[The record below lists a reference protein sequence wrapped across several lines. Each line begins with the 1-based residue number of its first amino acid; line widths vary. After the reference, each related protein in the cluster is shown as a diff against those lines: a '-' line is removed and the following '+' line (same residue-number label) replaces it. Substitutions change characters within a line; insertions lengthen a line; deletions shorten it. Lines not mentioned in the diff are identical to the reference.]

1 MASPAHPPSI
11 IRFGLFE
18 LDAANGEL
26 RKAGVPVKIHPQP
39 FRVLLLLAQR
49 PGEVVAREE
58 IRRSLWGDNTF
69 VDFER
74 GINFCVNQIRA
85 TLGDDAEKPR
95 FVETAPRRG
104 YRFIASVSNQ
114 LLVDSTH
121 ARVSVE
127 ISSLP
132 RRDADEPGPGVPRLP
147 ELRIVPKPRKVT
159 QRLKSAYVGAVS
171 LAGIV
176 GLAFGY
182 YWFIRRLPLSLRKP
196 EATQLTANSSE
207 NPVTS
212 SAISPDGKY
221 LAFTD
226 HMKKIRMRLLKT
238 GETRTVP
245 EPESLKGSFVDWHVA
260 SWFPDGTRFL
270 VNASTSKTVAKSP
283 GSKHF
288 NPPVTPVAQE
298 SSIWSVSLLGGAPGK
313 LRDDAEAY
321 SVSPDGSLIAFET
334 NATELGTREIRL
346 MNVNGGQERM
356 LCETDRNS
364 TIGGITWSRDGRRVI
379 YFSFNSLQSA
389 IISHDLQGGAPTT
402 IASFSRPNDLID
414 SIWSPD
420 GRLIYVLADDSSHY
434 SCNFWELAVNSDT
447 GRATGK
453 PRQLSNWSGS
463 CIGQTSMTTD
473 GKQLAFHRWARQTA
487 VYVADASGSGMVA
500 GSMRRLTR
508 SEYVNA
514 AETWTP
520 DGKALVFR
528 SLRDGHLKIFR
539 QALDS
544 DTEEMLVVGA
554 ENAGGTSISP
564 DGSWLFYLD
573 CGKKWDCEHTVP
585 LMRIP
590 ISGGTPQ
597 LVLQSNTYG
606 RPRCAVS
613 PATLC
618 AIAESSDDGKSLIF
632 TAFDALKGRGQE
644 LTRFETDPAAT
655 YSWGLS
661 LDGTRIAILKDGDR
675 RIHTLSLNGQP
686 PRQTEVNGWDHLRG
700 VYWAADGKGFFTCAL
715 GPAGSVLLHTDM
727 QGKAKPLWQ
736 QEGNTSTYALP
747 SPDGRHLAIVGTS
760 RTNNVWMIENF

>member
-1 MASPAHPPSI
+1 MASPAYPPPV

-18 LDAANGEL
+18 LDAGNGEL

-49 PGEVVAREE
+49 HGQIVAREE

-85 TLGDDAEKPR
+85 TLGDDAERPR
-95 FVETAPRRG
+95 FIETVPRRG

-114 LLVDSTH
+114 L
-121 ARVSVE
+121 AVE
-127 ISSLP
+127 PTPTAGSFEVSSLP
-132 RRDADEPGPGVPRLP
+132 RQDAGEPGSPLPHLP
-147 ELRIVPKPRKVT
+147 ELRIVPKQRKLAERPKWVYGT
-159 QRLKSAYVGAVS
+159 LS
-171 LAGIV
+171 LAVLV

-245 EPESLKGSFVDWHVA
+245 EPESLKGSFVDWRVA

-270 VNASTSKTVAKSP
+270 VNANTSKAVAWSP
-283 GSKHF
+283 GSTRF
-288 NPPVTPVAQE
+288 IPAVTPVARE
-298 SSIWSVSLLGGAPGK
+298 SSIWSVSLLGGAPAK
-313 LRDDAEAY
+313 LRDDAEAF

-334 NATELGTREIRL
+334 NAAELGNREIRL

-356 LCETDRNS
+356 LYDTDQKS

-379 YFSFNSLQSA
+379 YFRVNSSQSA
-389 IISHDLQGGAPTT
+389 LISRDLQGSAPTT
-402 IASFSRPNDLID
+402 IASFFHPNELID
-414 SIWSPD
+414 SSWSPD
-420 GRLIYVLADDSSHY
+420 GRLIYALADNSSHY

-447 GRATGK
+447 GQPVGN

-463 CIGQTSMTTD
+463 CIGQTSMTAD
-473 GKQLAFHRWARQTA
+473 GKRLAFLRWARQTT
-487 VYVADASGSGMVA
+487 VYVADTPGNATAA

-508 SEYVNA
+508 NEYVNA

-528 SLRDGHLKIFR
+528 SLRNGHLKIFS

-544 DTEEMLVVGA
+544 DTEELLVLGA

-573 CGKKWDCEHTVP
+573 CGKKWDCEQTVP

-632 TAFDALKGRGQE
+632 TSFDALKGRGQE
-644 LTRFETDPAAT
+644 LTRFEIDPEVG
-655 YSWGLS
+655 YNWGLS
-661 LDGTRIAILKDGDR
+661 LDGTQIGILKEGDR
-675 RIHTLSLNGQP
+675 RIHTLSLTGQP
-686 PRQTEVNGWDHLRG
+686 PRDIEVKGWDHLVG
-700 VYWAADGKGFFTCAL
+700 VYWTADGKGWFTSAL
-715 GPAGSVLLHTDM
+715 QPTGSVLLHVDL
-727 QGKAKPLWQ
+727 QGKAEPLWE
-736 QEGNTSTYALP
+736 QEGNTVAYALP

-760 RTNNVWMIENF
+760 ISNNVWMLENF